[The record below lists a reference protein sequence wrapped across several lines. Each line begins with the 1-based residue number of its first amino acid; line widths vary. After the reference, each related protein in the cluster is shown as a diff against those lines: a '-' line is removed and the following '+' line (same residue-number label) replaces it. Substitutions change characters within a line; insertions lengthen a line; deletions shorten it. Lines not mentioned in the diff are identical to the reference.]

1 MAPFLSIL
9 ILFIP
14 AVIMQPVI
22 RKIDLDS
29 EFYIDEGCYIIE
41 VSNSSDDPD
50 LSIARAK
57 ILPGVTTEWHRLAGT
72 VERYLVVSGKGVV
85 EAGTLQPVEVGPG
98 DVVIIPSMC
107 RQRITNTGSG
117 DLVFF
122 AICTP
127 RFGKEVY
134 QKVNGDNP

>member
-1 MAPFLSIL
+1 MK
-9 ILFIP
+9 
-14 AVIMQPVI
+14 PVI
-22 RKIDLDS
+22 RKIDLNP

-50 LSIARAK
+50 LSIARAR
-57 ILPGVTTEWHRLAGT
+57 ILPGVTTEWHRLSGI

-85 EAGTLQPVEVGPG
+85 EAGALQPVEVGPG

-127 RFGKEVY
+127 RFEKEVY
-134 QKVNGDNP
+134 QKVNGDNS